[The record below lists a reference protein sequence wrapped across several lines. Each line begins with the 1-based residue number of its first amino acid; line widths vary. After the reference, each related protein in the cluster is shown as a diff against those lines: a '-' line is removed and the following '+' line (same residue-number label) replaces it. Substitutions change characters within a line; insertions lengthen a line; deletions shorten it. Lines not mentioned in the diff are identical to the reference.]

1 MLPLLMWTMTIQRP
15 LKLLTP
21 LLATLTAQ
29 TESSACTAVAPQ
41 PALPTALLGTPGDR
55 GWAGGA
61 PGSQAH
67 PCSSAKTRPA
77 RLDGVG
83 CGWKKEWLFLE
94 RMAACGGGGGKRSPN
109 ITEST
114 SAGTYTEG
122 RKLSPSLHP
131 TSTLSQSSPC
141 FPSLP
146 TSSDKICFSYEFG
159 PLLAPTRAD
168 RAPACHPFPWTHD
181 SGNGPNV
188 RTRTTQRSLVGS
200 EFQGRLR
207 WVGQHSSHLNT
218 SILCHPRCWQLAS
231 ASPDESL
238 NSFRANLHL
247 ND

>member
-1 MLPLLMWTMTIQRP
+1 MLWWLHSQHCPLTSLGPQGTGAGLGVP
-15 LKLLTP
+15 LDCRLVPAP
-21 LLATLTAQ
+21 L
-29 TESSACTAVAPQ
+29 PK
-41 PALPTALLGTPGDR
+41 PALPGWM
-55 GWAGGA
+55 GWAVAGRNSGYFWRA
-61 PGSQAH
+61 WL
-67 PCSSAKTRPA
+67 PA
-77 RLDGVG
+77 
-83 CGWKKEWLFLE
+83 
-94 RMAACGGGGGKRSPN
+94 GGGGGKRSPN

-146 TSSDKICFSYEFG
+146 TSSNKTCISYEFG
-159 PLLAPTRAD
+159 PLLSPTQAD

-181 SGNGPNV
+181 SGHGPDV
-188 RTRTTQRSLVGS
+188 WTCTTQCSLVGS
-200 EFQGRLR
+200 ERQGRLR

-218 SILCHPRCWQLAS
+218 SILCHPPCWQLAS